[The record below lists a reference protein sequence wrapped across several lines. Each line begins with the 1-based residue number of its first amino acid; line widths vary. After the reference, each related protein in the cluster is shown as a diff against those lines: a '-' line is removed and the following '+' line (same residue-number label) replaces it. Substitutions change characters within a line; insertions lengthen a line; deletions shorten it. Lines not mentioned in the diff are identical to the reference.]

1 MDVTVSSDDDP
12 EKIAVEN
19 QLGGPIHV
27 AGRELVPGE
36 TATVAEDGENVQEA
50 IMLGSLLYVE
60 REE

>member
-1 MDVTVSSDDDP
+1 MLDP

-36 TATVAEDGENVQEA
+36 TATVAEDGENVQEE
-50 IMLGSLLYVE
+50 IMLGSLSYAGH
-60 REE
+60 EE